1 MDDYLTKGD
10 RVTATWIDAEPKALS
25 GVQIK
30 VSGEFKTV
38 TGVVTH
44 IRGDHPINPTSVGVA
59 IMDDEGLE
67 HWVDLN
73 FVRKY
78 HA

>member
-10 RVTATWIDAEPKALS
+10 RVTATWIDTEPKSLS
-25 GVQIK
+25 GVQMK
-30 VSGEFKTV
+30 LSGEFKTV

-44 IRGDHPINPTSVGVA
+44 IRCDHPINPTSVGVA
-59 IMDDEGLE
+59 IMDDEGVE

-73 FVRKY
+73 HVRRSY
-78 HA
+78 E